1 MAWGRGLVRGR
12 SGGFASLGF
21 VASFGAMVPAISG
34 AGPKAGASNAA
45 TGKTIGLTLT
55 GWRYA
60 FVETPQY
67 TECGAKLDPGP
78 VGQLRATPGALERI
92 MTEGGSFEQTGPNG
106 ESPQNSPL
114 VFHDPLPTPE
124 LVTKTGFGVNLDGT
138 GDGHATPKT
147 CKHEK
152 LTSA

>member
-67 TECGAKLDPGP
+67 TECGGKLDPGP
-78 VGQLRATPGALERI
+78 GARLRGPARALDRI
-92 MTEGGSFEQTGPNG
+92 MTEGGRFERTGPNG
-106 ESPQNSPL
+106 ESPHNRPL
-114 VFHDPLPTPE
+114 VFHDPLPPPE
-124 LVTKTGFGVNLDGT
+124 LVTKTG
-138 GDGHATPKT
+138 
-147 CKHEK
+147 
-152 LTSA
+152 